1 MSNIERKS
9 VTGSVQQ
16 KNGAWHAVLYYTD
29 FETGKRK
36 PKWQKIGKITLKRG
50 DGGLTKI
57 QANALLPR
65 YIVEEDNRQRDLF
78 AKYASYESA
87 NSEERERN
95 RRLNTDFYE
104 YVLRYVERRSANKSL
119 EYNTYRSYRGMCEA
133 RIKSFFHK
141 EYLLKD
147 INEFVLE
154 AFFDKFNDDGLTR
167 STKTRYKALIKL
179 VLDEAVKTKLI
190 PSNPISCFSKGT
202 FGQSKVK
209 VSTFSDEEV
218 GKLLEK
224 MMGSD
229 DPIAKLSAI
238 TFYYALRREEV
249 LGWKWSQIDMEK
261 KNISLQTAIID
272 ISETESP
279 QKIMKSFEDI
289 TRIISTKG
297 RRHIAEKST
306 LKTDGSATEMPLLD
320 SVVEL
325 LKEIKAETERNKELF
340 GNCYDKRF
348 EDFVFVRPDGYIIT
362 PTYVSSHFSQFLKK
376 IGMKHIRFHDIRH
389 TTATL
394 LLKEG
399 WSIKHIQEWLRHS
412 DPATTAKFYVHP
424 DDKEKQKVGHS
435 LDERF
440 KLPKKEAEV

>member
-1 MSNIERKS
+1 MSDIVRKP
-9 VTGSVQQ
+9 VTGSVQK

-87 NSEERERN
+87 NFEERERN

-179 VLDEAVKTKLI
+179 VLDEAVSKKLI
-190 PSNPISCFSKGT
+190 GTNPISCFEKGT

-306 LKTDGSATEMPLLD
+306 LKTDGSATKMPLLD

-376 IGMKHIRFHDIRH
+376 IDMKHIRFHDIRH